1 MKKLEAFVAAVIVTG
16 LVGLGMLTIG
26 VNALLNPNAVA
37 AANAP
42 SDPTLGANTAPPDT
56 QGQIKQLQDL
66 VAQYQN
72 REKQYQEQLSQ
83 ANTQLEQ
90 YQQLL
95 VEMQR
100 RGLIRINGDGSIQLP
115 RRNFGDNGG

>member
-1 MKKLEAFVAAVIVTG
+1 MKKLGAFVAAVIITG
-16 LVGLGMLTIG
+16 LVGLGMLAIG
-26 VNALLNPNAVA
+26 VNALLNPNTVA
-37 AANAP
+37 AADAP
-42 SDPTLGANTAPPDT
+42 SEAALDVSATSPDT
-56 QGQIKQLQDL
+56 QAQIKQLQDL

-115 RRNFGDNGG
+115 RRNSGGG